1 MSSTASG
8 SAALPPA
15 PGSGRLRFAHLSDP
29 HLTRLD
35 GISPLR
41 LRDKRL
47 LGWLSWTRRRRHRHR
62 PEVLARVIGD
72 VAAATV
78 DHTVVTGDLTQ
89 LGLPAELDAAR
100 AWLEALGPPERVTVI
115 PGNHDRYVE
124 DPTRHLERAW
134 APWLAGDGPGRP
146 ALRLRG
152 PVAFLALDSAVA
164 SPPVF
169 ATGAVGAD
177 QLARCAALLE
187 AAGKAGWVR
196 VVLVH
201 HAPHPGGDRW
211 RKRLVDAPALARV
224 LEDVGAELV
233 LHGHGHRA
241 RVHRLGAG
249 PRSIPAIA
257 APSASMAAEQAD
269 RSAGWNLVTVERSAE
284 GARITVEQRI
294 PGRRDP
300 ARVHV
305 FPEE

>member
-8 SAALPPA
+8 TAALPPA
-15 PGSGRLRFAHLSDP
+15 PSTGRLRFAHLSDP

-35 GISPLR
+35 GVSPLR

-62 PEVLARVIGD
+62 PEVLARVTGD
-72 VAAATV
+72 VAAAGV

-89 LGLPAELDAAR
+89 IGLPAELDAAR
-100 AWLEALGPPERVTVI
+100 VWLEALGPPERVTVI
-115 PGNHDRYVE
+115 PGNHDRYVG
-124 DPTRHLERAW
+124 DPARHLERAW

-164 SPPVF
+164 SPPAF
-169 ATGAVGAD
+169 ATGALGAD
-177 QLARCAALLE
+177 QLARCAALLA
-187 AAGKAGWVR
+187 AAGRAGWVR

-249 PRSIPAIA
+249 PRGVPVVA
-257 APSASMAAEQAD
+257 ASSASMAAEEAD
-269 RSAGWNLVTVERSAE
+269 RSGGWNLVTVERSAE
-284 GARITVEQRI
+284 GTRITVEQRI
-294 PGRRDP
+294 PGRPDA

-305 FPEE
+305 FPPG